1 MKKITLNKDWIDKI
15 DADEGKNEP
24 IRGSYFI
31 GALFAGTLYFNHCFW
46 IVRVPVACGR
56 QRLEAFEILSNMPTE
71 VKWLLARNKDEMS
84 QYQTLF
90 VDCIDYGY
98 GISELTNNT
107 GIDQYSQKLAK
118 SADQQLRSCVTLLL
132 EATPNPKS
140 VESAQMAA
148 EMFLKCF
155 ISLKIGLT
163 EKQAKKIGHDL
174 DVALSECLIIEPS
187 SELNLVRSKLNCF
200 PSINDRYEGI
210 ERPKREMWNAYR
222 VTQFIASSF
231 VRHFTDRDTQNSL
244 FTR

>member
-1 MKKITLNKDWIDKI
+1 MKKITLNNDWIDKI
-15 DADEGKNEP
+15 DADKGKNEP
-24 IRGSYFI
+24 ILGSDFI
-31 GALFAGTLYFNHCFW
+31 GALYAGTLYFNHCFW
-46 IVRVPVACGR
+46 IIRVPLAFGR
-56 QRLEAFEILSNMPTE
+56 QRLEAFELLSNMPTQI
-71 VKWLLARNKDEMS
+71 KWLLAGNKDELS
-84 QYQTLF
+84 QYQALF

-98 GISELTNNT
+98 GIDGLTNNT
-107 GIDQYSQKLAK
+107 KIDQYSQKLVK

-132 EATPNPKS
+132 EETPNSKS

-163 EKQAKKIGHDL
+163 EKQARKINHHL
-174 DVALSECLIIEPS
+174 DVALNECLIIEPS
-187 SELNLVRSKLNCF
+187 SELKLVRSKLNCF

-231 VRHFTDRDTQNSL
+231 VRHFTGRNTQNSL
-244 FTR
+244 FTK